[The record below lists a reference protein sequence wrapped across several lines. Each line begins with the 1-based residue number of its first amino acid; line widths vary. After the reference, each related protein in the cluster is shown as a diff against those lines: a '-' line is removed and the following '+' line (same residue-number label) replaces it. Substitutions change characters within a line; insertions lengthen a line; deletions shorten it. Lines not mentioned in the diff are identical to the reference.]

1 MVFLL
6 FDTFRKNHFPHGKI
20 RRGYK
25 RKSQVEKIFGSEI
38 KVCNP
43 IIRNNILL
51 SYSSLTFLI
60 QPYFAV
66 FL

>member
-1 MVFLL
+1 
-6 FDTFRKNHFPHGKI
+6 
-20 RRGYK
+20 
-25 RKSQVEKIFGSEI
+25 VEKIFGGEI
-38 KVCNP
+38 KVGNP